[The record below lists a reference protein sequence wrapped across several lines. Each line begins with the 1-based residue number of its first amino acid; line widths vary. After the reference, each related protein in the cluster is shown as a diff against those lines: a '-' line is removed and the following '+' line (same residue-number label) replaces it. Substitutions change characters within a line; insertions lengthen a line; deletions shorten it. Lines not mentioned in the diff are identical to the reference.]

1 MVYKERIGINPLL
14 RLTNFLNKYSIFRI
28 KATYFQKLISLFKSE
43 GPLKMKAIHT
53 YTNKKTRIK
62 FYDDEEDKI
71 DKYNLMQTDIFPYSI
86 HYNLLIHPKNYYL
99 NIP

>member
-43 GPLKMKAIHT
+43 GPYKMKAINT
-53 YTNKKTRIK
+53 YNNKKARIK

-86 HYNLLIHPKNYYL
+86 HYNLLIHPKNYDL
-99 NIP
+99 TIP